1 MDIVMELMGILS
13 MINISIPCIGLKKNH
28 YGSVILSLMGGYGLK
43 NIYVPL
49 FPYTY
54 TIGVFS
60 SCEIEEKKTPN
71 KLNLEEYIKVYQLID
86 DIYSGKII
94 PTDENLKKILGGKY
108 LEYELDFNQIPI
120 DTLVQNI

>member
-1 MDIVMELMGILS
+1 MNIVMELMGILS
-13 MINISIPCIGLKKNH
+13 IINISIPCIGLKKNH

-60 SCEIEEKKTPN
+60 SCEIEEKKT
-71 KLNLEEYIKVYQLID
+71 LNLDGSVSVKEYLPVNFTLDHRYID
-86 DIYSGKII
+86 GVLSSKMVKAARCLFDNPNEFQVKEIA
-94 PTDENLKKILGGKY
+94 
-108 LEYELDFNQIPI
+108 
-120 DTLVQNI
+120 